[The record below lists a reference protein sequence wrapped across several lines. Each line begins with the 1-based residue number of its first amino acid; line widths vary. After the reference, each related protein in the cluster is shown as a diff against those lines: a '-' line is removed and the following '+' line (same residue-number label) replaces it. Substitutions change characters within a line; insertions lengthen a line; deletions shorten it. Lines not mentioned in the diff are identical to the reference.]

1 MTDADDPNSVDG
13 VDGTDSVV
21 GANGVDSADSIDS
34 ADSVDSAD
42 STDSTDN
49 TESDHDHTDVRYL
62 DAKASVDDRAF
73 SRRVRDRLLAALP
86 AAPTVFD
93 AACGTGVALD
103 RLREWGVEP
112 AAYHGVDTASELIGV
127 ARDRYSGSN
136 VGFATGDAIAAAERV
151 ATGDS
156 VATRDSAVA
165 GDSVTTGDSVGVG
178 DEPVGD
184 VNEPVTAPNLIVAGC
199 FLDLVPVEAALDAF
213 TAAAAPGGLV
223 YAPFSF
229 DGTTEFTPAHRADD
243 LVTEIFHAQ
252 IDAHDGRDSGAGRA
266 AVDYCRRADGR
277 LLAVDAA
284 DWVVRPTADG
294 EYPNDERYFLATIL
308 GYVADALFVDGGDG
322 HTAPDAGDAAENW
335 EPTAGATAAL
345 ADSDQTVA
353 DLRDWLQ
360 TRRRQL
366 ADGELVYL
374 AHQLDVLYQTA

>member
-1 MTDADDPNSVDG
+1 VTDADNPNSVDG

-103 RLREWGVEP
+103 RLREWGVE
-112 AAYHGVDTASELIGV
+112 
-127 ARDRYSGSN
+127 SGSN

-184 VNEPVTAPNLIVAGC
+184 VNEPVTAPDLVVAGC
-199 FLDLVPVEAALDAF
+199 FLDLVPVETALDAF

-308 GYVADALFVDGGDG
+308 GPR
-322 HTAPDAGDAAENW
+322 APRRHS
-335 EPTAGATAAL
+335 PTATKRSRTCATGFRHDG
-345 ADSDQTVA
+345 DSWRTGSWCIS
-353 DLRDWLQ
+353 RTNWTYC
-360 TRRRQL
+360 TRRRDSPGRPSAPPAQS
-366 ADGELVYL
+366 A
-374 AHQLDVLYQTA
+374 TASSPTAAAVGSCTHRSPNRSS

>member
-1 MTDADDPNSVDG
+1 VTDTDDPSTVDG
-13 VDGTDSVV
+13 VDG
-21 GANGVDSADSIDS
+21 VDSADG
-34 ADSVDSAD
+34 
-42 STDSTDN
+42 TDN

-73 SRRVRDRLLAALP
+73 SRRVRDQLIAALP

-112 AAYHGVDTASELIGV
+112 AAYRGVDTASEVIRV
-127 ARDRYSGSN
+127 ARDRHSESA
-136 VGFATGDAIAAAERV
+136 VEFATGDAITVAERIAAGDDRVAAAD
-151 ATGDS
+151 GL
-156 VATRDSAVA
+156 SA
-165 GDSVTTGDSVGVG
+165 
-178 DEPVGD
+178 DEPITKPDLV
-184 VNEPVTAPNLIVAGC
+184 VAGC
-199 FLDLVPVEAALDAF
+199 FLDLVPVEEALDAF
-213 TAAAAPGGLV
+213 TAATVSDGLV

-229 DGTTEFTPAHRADD
+229 DGTTEFTPSHRADD
-243 LVTEIFHAQ
+243 LVTEIFHGE

-266 AVDYCRRADGR
+266 AVDYCRRADGQ

-294 EYPNDERYFLATIL
+294 EYPNDEQYFLATIL
-308 GYVADALFVDGGDG
+308 GYVADALFVDGGDAHTAADADG
-322 HTAPDAGDAAENW
+322 HTVADAGDAAENW
-335 EPTAGATAAL
+335 EPTARAVTALDDTDL
-345 ADSDQTVA
+345 AVA

-374 AHQLDVLYQTA
+374 AHQLDVLYQTS

>member
-13 VDGTDSVV
+13 VD
-21 GANGVDSADSIDS
+21 
-34 ADSVDSAD
+34 
-42 STDSTDN
+42 STGN

-62 DAKASVDDRAF
+62 DAKVSVDDRAF

-93 AACGTGVALD
+93 AACGTGIALD

-112 AAYHGVDTASELIGV
+112 AAYHGVDTASELISV

-136 VGFATGDAIAAAERV
+136 VGFATGDAVRAAERV

-156 VATRDSAVA
+156 AVA
-165 GDSVTTGDSVGVG
+165 GDESVG
-178 DEPVGD
+178 DA
-184 VNEPVTAPNLIVAGC
+184 NEPVAAPDLVVAGC

-213 TAAAAPGGLV
+213 TAAATPGGLV

-284 DWVVRPTADG
+284 DWVVRPTPES
-294 EYPNDERYFLATIL
+294 EYPNDERYFLATVL

-322 HTAPDAGDAAENW
+322 HTAADAGDAAENRN
-335 EPTAGATAAL
+335 PTARATTAL
-345 ADSDQTVA
+345 TDSDQTVA
-353 DLRDWLQ
+353 DLHDWLQ

-374 AHQLDVLYQTA
+374 AHQLDVLYQTE